1 MLLYR
6 LLKSSQAQG
15 VHSSPTCN
23 CCSSDFAQACTK
35 LHKPH
40 RLPPTHTP
48 THIHT
53 SRTTTQLR
61 ALTQSAKDLLNVL
74 NSTLNR
80 RPLRCYSTASGA
92 VAALSA
98 SRCLR
103 ATRHDVVLPGH
114 RHTGTGVHS
123 LPNCRTT
130 DRAPNHTA
138 ERSTNTR
145 RIVKTSRR

>member
-6 LLKSSQAQG
+6 LLKSTQAQG

-23 CCSSDFAQACTK
+23 YCGSDSAQACTK

-40 RLPPTHTP
+40 RLPP

-74 NSTLNR
+74 NSTDG
-80 RPLRCYSTASGA
+80 RCAATALP
-92 VAALSA
+92 AALLQ
-98 SRCLR
+98 RCQHVVAYVR
-103 ATRHDVVLPGH
+103 PGMPDVVLPGH
-114 RHTGTGVHS
+114 RHTGTGTGVHS
-123 LPNCRTT
+123 LTNCRTN
-130 DRAPNHTA
+130 DRAPIHIA

>member
-1 MLLYR
+1 MQLYR
-6 LLKSSQAQG
+6 LLKPSQAQG
-15 VHSSPTCN
+15 VHSTPTCN
-23 CCSSDFAQACTK
+23 CCGSDFAQACTK

-40 RLPPTHTP
+40 RLPPTH
-48 THIHT
+48 IYT

-80 RPLRCYSTASGA
+80 RPLRCNSTASGA

-103 ATRHDVVLPGH
+103 ATRH
-114 RHTGTGVHS
+114 
-123 LPNCRTT
+123 
-130 DRAPNHTA
+130 A
-138 ERSTNTR
+138 
-145 RIVKTSRR
+145 